1 MPGAKHV
8 GGAATEEIDTVTFLA
23 HAAAVVRDHGFVPAR
38 SETERPT
45 WREALQR
52 LKENAHL
59 DQADLHRAHQIKGWA
74 ASLKPRDPDGYRA
87 RMARCIASE
96 RLTTDELPL
105 AASSIR
111 TFNLHLYYEIR
122 GRSDP
127 RRQHRSAV

>member
-1 MPGAKHV
+1 MSGAKHV
-8 GGAATEEIDTVTFLA
+8 GAATEEIDTVTFLA

-52 LKENAHL
+52 LKENAPL
-59 DQADLHRAHQIKGWA
+59 DQADLHRAHQIRGWA

-96 RLTTDELPL
+96 RLTTEELPL

-122 GRSDP
+122 GRSDQ